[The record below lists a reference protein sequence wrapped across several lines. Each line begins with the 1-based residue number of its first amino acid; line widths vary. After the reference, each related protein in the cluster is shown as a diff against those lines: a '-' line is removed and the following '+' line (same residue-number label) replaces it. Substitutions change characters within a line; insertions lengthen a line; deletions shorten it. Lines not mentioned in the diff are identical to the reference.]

1 MQENRPVKFK
11 FDTVFGSNG
20 APAQKAAHTRSSYS
34 SEEVET
40 IRKETF
46 AQGKGDAEAK
56 SAAARAAATGAI
68 AQAMMRMLGEV
79 DKTVLSIREQSA
91 ELALAVARRIAGA
104 ALDAFPLKEVEG
116 LVADCLNKLH
126 REPRIVVRVAEA
138 SAEQLRADIDAM
150 CEQHGFTGRVVVLG
164 EKTLQG
170 ADCRIEWA
178 DGGIERDLTETYAA
192 IDECAERWRAS
203 LSNKE
208 V

>member
-20 APAQKAAHTRSSYS
+20 APAQKTAHARSSYS

-46 AQGKGDAEAK
+46 AQGKGDTEAK
-56 SAAARAAATGAI
+56 AAASRAAAMGAI

-79 DKTVLSIREQSA
+79 DKTALSIREESA
-91 ELALAVARRIAGA
+91 ELALTVARRIAGA

-150 CEQHGFTGRVVVLG
+150 CEEHAFTGRVVVLG

-192 IDECAERWRAS
+192 IDACAERWRAS